1 MDDVK
6 NYLRLRRKQLGLTLE
21 EVGKAVGVT
30 KSTVRKWETG
40 LIANMRRDKIQKL
53 AEVLQISPTIFTGL
67 SGPQYEVGHLLKE
80 ERLKQHMDIN
90 DIAKKFNISNDEYQ
104 NIEDEIEPID
114 GLLAEAIA
122 AHFGHSVEDLYFL
135 SDNYDGHIP
144 DIFEGDALAYK
155 DYLKALDKDQAI
167 DSALNSMMEDNRR
180 TLNKLFEKLNIA
192 GQKEAIKQVDNLTLI
207 TKYTDYNSDYSAL
220 LKQYEE
226 HDEKED
232 VVYLEPQKQKKE
244 DPYTVIAAHNDNE
257 DPDQYELMMEDAAD
271 LLDDDD

>member
-21 EVGKAVGVT
+21 DVGKAVGVT

-67 SGPQYEVGHLLKE
+67 SGLQYEVGHLLKE
-80 ERLKQHMDIN
+80 ERLKQQISID
-90 DIAKKFNISNDEYQ
+90 DIAKKFNISSNEYQ

-122 AHFGHSVEDLYFL
+122 AYFGHSVEDLYFL
-135 SDNYDGHIP
+135 SDNYDEQIP
-144 DIFEGDALAYK
+144 DVFEGDALAYK
-155 DYLKALDKDQAI
+155 NYLKALDKDQAI
-167 DSALNSMMEDNRR
+167 DSALNGMTENNRK

-207 TKYTDYNSDYSAL
+207 TKYTDYNSDYATL
-220 LKQYEE
+220 LKQYKEY
-226 HDEKED
+226 DANED
-232 VVYLEPQKQKKE
+232 VVYLEPQKKKE